1 MKKINRLK
9 NLLVEKEKTNVWLA
23 SQLGV
28 NSTTVSKWCTN
39 SSQPDILMLLRIAQL
54 LDVKVRSFY
63 DEDVANQYDVW

>member
-1 MKKINRLK
+1 MQKINRLK
-9 NLLVEKEKTNVWLA
+9 NLLVEKDKTNVWLA

-54 LDVKVRSFY
+54 LEIKVRSFY
-63 DEDVANQYDVW
+63 DDDVANQYDVW

>member
-54 LDVKVRSFY
+54 LEIKVRSFY
-63 DEDVANQYDVW
+63 DDDVANQYDVW

>member
-23 SQLGV
+23 SKLGV

>member
-1 MKKINRLK
+1 MEKINRLK

-28 NSTTVSKWCTN
+28 NSTTISKWCTN

-54 LDVKVRSFY
+54 LDVKIRSFY